1 MTISRFGV
9 ELRATLDGDT
19 LVGHAAVFGQTARIG
34 AGYEQ
39 LDRTAFDEVLAAP
52 DTDVRAL
59 RDHDPKMLLGR
70 QSAGTLD
77 LVVDDE
83 GLAFRV
89 KLPDTSYANDL
100 RVLVERGD
108 LDGASFGFIPGDDRF
123 HRAPDGRQVRSHTN
137 VKALIDISAVT
148 FPAYEGAAVA
158 LRHLDFAP
166 ARAARS
172 QLIRARHRA
181 TRGATR

>member
-1 MTISRFGV
+1 MSITRFGV
-9 ELRATLDGDT
+9 ELRAKLDGDT
-19 LVGHAAVFGQTARIG
+19 LVGHAAVFGQVARIG

-39 LDRTAFDEVLAAP
+39 LERSAFDEVLTLP

-59 RDHDPKMLLGR
+59 RDHNPSMLLGT
-70 QSAGTLD
+70 QHAGTLD
-77 LVVDDE
+77 LDVDDE

-100 RVLVERGD
+100 RVLVDRGD
-108 LDGASFGFIPGDDRF
+108 LDGASFGFIPGEDRF

-137 VKALIDISAVT
+137 VKALVDISAVT
-148 FPAYEGAAVA
+148 FPAYGGATVA
-158 LRHLDFAP
+158 LRHHDFAP

-181 TRGATR
+181 TRGGA